1 MTPCPTPCRARMQ
14 DEYPAD
20 EGVRPRLVCD
30 RGQTEAASGRLF
42 LCAGC
47 RDQVIICSCC
57 DRGQIYCNHGCASRA
72 RRQTVVA
79 AGQRYQ
85 KTARGGRMH
94 AARQGRY
101 RARREIVTHHGSPPS
116 AADGL
121 LPTDAMMPPPDDVS
135 SADSLRPPV
144 PHCHWCGRRCLPLLR
159 QRFLRRRR
167 HRRVRVGH
175 DRTGPARHGDA
186 A

>member
-1 MTPCPTPCRARMQ
+1 MQ

-20 EGVRPRLVCD
+20 DGVRPRLVCD
-30 RGQTEAASGRLF
+30 AAQTESASGRLF
-42 LCAGC
+42 LCASC
-47 RDQVIICSCC
+47 RDQVIICGCC
-57 DRGQIYCNHGCASRA
+57 DRGQIYCNHGCAWRA

-101 RARREIVTHHGSPPS
+101 RARQERVTHHGSPPP

-121 LPTDAMMPPPDDVS
+121 LPPDAMTTTPDDVS
-135 SADSLRPPV
+135 SADGPWPPV
-144 PHCHWCGRRCLPLLR
+144 LHCHWCGRGCLTLLR
-159 QRFLRRRR
+159 QGFLRRRR
-167 HRRVRVGH
+167 RRRVRVGH
-175 DRTGPARHGDA
+175 DPTGHARHGNA